1 MLYPEVYVNEKAC
14 KYLRRAFL
22 EGPVAKNLTHIANGL
37 GCAFAGF
44 LSSHLH
50 YFSQIIG
57 IIVDVVDSLANGSGK
72 GDNIFRQLL
81 LQVPVTNAAVVVAS
95 L

>member
-37 GCAFAGF
+37 
-44 LSSHLH
+44 
-50 YFSQIIG
+50 
-57 IIVDVVDSLANGSGK
+57 
-72 GDNIFRQLL
+72 
-81 LQVPVTNAAVVVAS
+81 
-95 L
+95 